1 MNYPAASYGVSVIPD
16 RLKLSENVWNKKNGI
31 SSAGR
36 TGGNKRD
43 GAASLAFADS
53 LHLDML
59 KLTVGIRIYPGDS
72 TGKNRTGRRH
82 DRRRG

>member
-36 TGGNKRD
+36 TGETKE
-43 GAASLAFADS
+43 
-53 LHLDML
+53 
-59 KLTVGIRIYPGDS
+59 TVQQALLSPTLCIW
-72 TGKNRTGRRH
+72 TC
-82 DRRRG
+82 